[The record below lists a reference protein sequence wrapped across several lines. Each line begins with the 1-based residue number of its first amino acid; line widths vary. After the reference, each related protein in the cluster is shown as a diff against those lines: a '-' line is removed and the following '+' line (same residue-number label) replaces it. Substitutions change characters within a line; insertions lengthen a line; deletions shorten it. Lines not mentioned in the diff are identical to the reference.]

1 MDILK
6 EKQWRQ
12 IEISKPPGSAL
23 IAALLE
29 CCSCRTRCHKF
40 HIVVCI
46 HQRLKIYL
54 PVFQIL
60 YLVKKDIKL
69 LLALLLAKNLT
80 CQIKQLLQKNIVI
93 YRSLHRH
100 INDILR

>member
-54 PVFQIL
+54 GATDKPCGVRT
-60 YLVKKDIKL
+60 V
-69 LLALLLAKNLT
+69 ANP
-80 CQIKQLLQKNIVI
+80 KQLLNGT
-93 YRSLHRH
+93 
-100 INDILR
+100 